1 MLRVSWTGNF
11 PWEESGERARQGLAF
26 TDTRESLE
34 ELLKRGVPFAPEGTL
49 LKKGSL
55 PSLRRMAG

>member
-34 ELLKRGVPFAPEGTL
+34 ELLKRGVQFF
-49 LKKGSL
+49 
-55 PSLRRMAG
+55 

>member
-34 ELLKRGVPFAPEGTL
+34 ELLKRGVNRAPL
-49 LKKGSL
+49 L
-55 PSLRRMAG
+55 A